1 MYQNDAGIH
10 KSIEPQS
17 IDEVVEHSLS
27 RLGRRYFWRIINIIF
42 TSVGVL
48 GLIFFNQARDEH
60 RILAERL
67 TKLEKVVEEKT
78 GETEEIR
85 DYLQIIEKKDGNL
98 LNYFEVK
105 KDEEAVRLY
114 REMMK
119 ELQNQ
124 KQIYENRRL
133 QKEK

>member
-27 RLGRRYFWRIINIIF
+27 RLGRRHFWRIINIIF

-78 GETEEIR
+78 GETQSIL
-85 DYLQIIEKKDGNL
+85 DYLQIIENKL
-98 LNYFEVK
+98 T
-105 KDEEAVRLY
+105 
-114 REMMK
+114 K
-119 ELQNQ
+119 ELAETEAAKDVEKSEELKKLIELLQSA
-124 KQIYENRRL
+124 RRK
-133 QKEK
+133 KER